1 MAYSCTLDLS
11 FVGADSLV
19 NSIGFAGKC
28 RGIDLMSK
36 TKLLIERIRTGLDC
50 SDETIA
56 NKAKEKMKRA
66 GINTSTLHF
75 RLYKKSIDAR
85 NKQDIRFECAVLA
98 EGELPARALDE
109 KFLARA
115 QARVLREEE
124 PKLTFGENAMPAA
137 PVVVGMGP
145 AGLFAALLLAQN
157 GYAPILIDRGG
168 SIAERAA
175 DVARFREDGILNTES
190 NVQFGAGGA
199 GTFSDGKLITRIND
213 PLCNYVLKS
222 LVTFGAP
229 EDICVKTK
237 PHIGTDILRVVVD
250 NILEEIKRLGGQ
262 VIYHCRM
269 DAITE
274 CADKTLS
281 VKTSQGDL
289 RAGALLLAPGHSA
302 RDTYHYLIKQ
312 NYAVEAKPMSVGVRV
327 EHLQSDID
335 KALYGNFAG
344 HPNLGPAEYSLSD
357 TKGERGVY
365 TFCMCPGGEVV
376 AAASEDGGLVV
387 NGMSYHAR
395 NNPNANAAVA
405 VSIHCDDYEK
415 EEGSA
420 PLGAI
425 AFQRRIERAAFVA
438 GGKDYYAPIMTMRD
452 FLNGTQTHTR
462 GRVVPSYRDGKVR
475 EADFANVFPSFVTD
489 SLRYGF
495 QSFGK
500 KIAGFDAP
508 DAILTAAETRTSAPV
523 RILRNKETMTSP
535 GHPLIYPCGEG
546 AGYAGGITSA
556 AVDGLR
562 AAMALM
568 AAYAPIKENQ

>member
-1 MAYSCTLDLS
+1 MRD
-11 FVGADSLV
+11 
-19 NSIGFAGKC
+19 I
-28 RGIDLMSK
+28 
-36 TKLLIERIRTGLDC
+36 KLLVERIRVSIDC
-50 SDETIA
+50 SDEMIA
-56 NKAKEKMKRA
+56 DKAKEKMKRA

-85 NKQDIRFECAVLA
+85 NKEDIRLECAVLV
-98 EGELPARALDE
+98 EGEFSQKSLDV
-109 KFLARA
+109 KTLTRV
-115 QARVLREEE
+115 QARVLHEEE
-124 PKLTFGENAMPAA
+124 PTLVFGSEQMLAA

-175 DVARFREDGILNTES
+175 DVARFRNEGILNTES

-229 EDICVKTK
+229 EDIRIKAK
-237 PHIGTDILRVVVD
+237 PHIGTDVLRVVVD
-250 NILEEIKRLGGQ
+250 NILSEIERLGGQ

-269 DAITE
+269 DEITE
-274 CADKTLS
+274 CPDETLS
-281 VKTSQGDL
+281 IKTTKGEMH
-289 RAGALLLAPGHSA
+289 AGALLLAPGHSA
-302 RDTYHYLIKQ
+302 RDTYRYLIKQ
-312 NYAVEAKPMSVGVRV
+312 NYAIEAKPMSVGVRV
-327 EHLQSDID
+327 EHLQKEID
-335 KALYGNFAG
+335 RALYGNFAG
-344 HPNLGPAEYSLSD
+344 HPNLGPAEYALSD

-376 AAASEDGGLVV
+376 AAASEEGGLVV

-405 VSIHCDDYEK
+405 VSIRCEDYEK
-415 EEGSA
+415 VEGSA

-425 AFQRRIERAAFVA
+425 AFQRKIERAAFVA
-438 GGKDYYAPIMTMRD
+438 GGNDYSAPVMTMQD
-452 FLNGTQTHTR
+452 FVNSTNTHTR
-462 GRVVPSYRDGKVR
+462 GRVAPSYRDGKVK
-475 EADFANVFPSFVTD
+475 EADFGTIFPSFVTE

-495 QSFGK
+495 RSFGK
-500 KIAGFDAP
+500 KIPGFDAP
-508 DAILTAAETRTSAPV
+508 DTMLTAAETRTSAPV
-523 RILRNKETMTSP
+523 RILRNKETMTAV
-535 GHPLIYPCGEG
+535 GHPQIYPCGEG

-568 AAYAPIKENQ
+568 STFAPTKNNQ

>member
-1 MAYSCTLDLS
+1 MA
-11 FVGADSLV
+11 
-19 NSIGFAGKC
+19 I
-28 RGIDLMSK
+28 
-36 TKLLIERIRTGLDC
+36 TKLLIEKIRVSVDC
-50 SDETIA
+50 PDELIA

-98 EGELPARALDE
+98 EGELSPKVLNE
-109 KFLARA
+109 KVLTRA
-115 QARVLREEE
+115 QARIINEAE
-124 PKLTFGENAMPAA
+124 PDLVFGKEPMPAA

-157 GYAPILIDRGG
+157 GYSPILIDRGG
-168 SIAERAA
+168 CIAERTT
-175 DVARFREDGILNTES
+175 DVNRFRDDGILNVES

-229 EDICVKTK
+229 DDICIKSK
-237 PHIGTDILRVVVD
+237 PHVGTDVLRVVVD
-250 NILEEIKRLGGQ
+250 NILKEIERLGGQ

-269 DAITE
+269 DGILE
-274 CADKTLS
+274 RSDKTLS
-281 VKTSQGDL
+281 VQTTKGDL
-289 RAGALLLAPGHSA
+289 HAGALLLAPGHSA
-302 RDTYHYLIKQ
+302 RDTYRYLIEQ
-312 NYAVEAKPMSVGVRV
+312 NYAIEAKPMSVGVRV

-335 KALYGNFAG
+335 RALYGDFAG
-344 HPNLGPAEYSLSD
+344 HPNLDSAEYALSD

-376 AAASEDGGLVV
+376 AAASEEGGLVV

-395 NNPNANAAVA
+395 NNSNANAAVA
-405 VSIHCDDYEK
+405 VSIKCEDYEK
-415 EEGSA
+415 EEGST

-425 AFQRRIERAAFVA
+425 AFQRRFERAAFEA
-438 GGKDYYAPIMTMRD
+438 GGKDYYAPVMTMQD
-452 FLNGTQTHTR
+452 FLDGTHAHAS
-462 GRVVPSYRDGKVR
+462 GRVKPSYRDGKVR
-475 EADFANVFPSFVTD
+475 EADFRKIFPAFVTD

-495 QSFGK
+495 RSFGQ
-500 KIAGFDAP
+500 KISGFDAP
-508 DAILTAAETRTSAPV
+508 DTMLTAAETRTSAPV
-523 RILRNKETMTSP
+523 RILRNKATMTAV

-568 AAYAPIKENQ
+568 STFAPPKVNQ

>member
-1 MAYSCTLDLS
+1 
-11 FVGADSLV
+11 
-19 NSIGFAGKC
+19 
-28 RGIDLMSK
+28 MSK
-36 TKLLIERIRTGLDC
+36 TKLLIERIRVGIDC
-50 SDETIA
+50 SDEMIVS
-56 NKAKEKMKRA
+56 KAKEKMKRA

-85 NKQDIRFECAVLA
+85 NKEDIRFECAVLA
-98 EGELPARALDE
+98 EGEFSNKILND
-109 KFLARA
+109 KTLARL
-115 QARVLREEE
+115 QARVLCEEE
-124 PKLTFGENAMPAA
+124 PTLIFGTEPISAA

-157 GYAPILIDRGG
+157 GYNPILIDRGG
-168 SIAERAA
+168 SIAERAT
-175 DVARFREDGILNTES
+175 DVARFRNEGILNTES

-213 PLCNYVLKS
+213 PLCNYVIKS

-229 EDICVKTK
+229 EDIAVKAK

-250 NILEEIKRLGGQ
+250 NILQEIERLGGQ

-269 DAITE
+269 DAIAE
-274 CADKTLS
+274 CADKTLT

-289 RAGALLLAPGHSA
+289 PAGALLLAPGHSA

-312 NYAVEAKPMSVGVRV
+312 NYAIEAKPMSVGVRV
-327 EHLQSDID
+327 EHLQTDID
-335 KALYGNFAG
+335 RALYGDFAG
-344 HPNLGPAEYSLSD
+344 HPNLGPAEYALSD
-357 TKGERGVY
+357 TKGDRGVY

-376 AAASEDGGLVV
+376 AAASEEGGLVV

-405 VSIHCDDYEK
+405 VSIRCDDYEK

-425 AFQRRIERAAFVA
+425 AFQRRIERAAFLA
-438 GGKDYYAPIMTMRD
+438 GGKDYSAPVMTMQD
-452 FLNGTQTHTR
+452 FLENTQTHVR
-462 GRVVPSYRDGKVR
+462 GRVSPSYRDGKVR
-475 EADFANVFPSFVTD
+475 EADFGEIFPTFVTD

-495 QSFGK
+495 RSFGQ
-500 KIAGFDAP
+500 KIRGFDAP
-508 DAILTAAETRTSAPV
+508 DAMLTAAETRTSAPV
-523 RILRNKETMTSP
+523 RILRNKETMTAP

-568 AAYAPIKENQ
+568 SAKAPKKENR

>member
-1 MAYSCTLDLS
+1 
-11 FVGADSLV
+11 
-19 NSIGFAGKC
+19 
-28 RGIDLMSK
+28 MSK
-36 TKLLIERIRTGLDC
+36 VKLLIEKIRTDVDS
-50 SDETIA
+50 SDEMIA

-66 GINTSTLHF
+66 GIDTSTLHF

-85 NKQDIRFECAVLA
+85 NKQDIRFECVVLA
-98 EGELPARALDE
+98 EGEVSNKALSE
-109 KFLARA
+109 KMLARL
-115 QARVLREEE
+115 QARVLHEEE
-124 PKLTFGENAMPAA
+124 PQLVFGETPISAP

-168 SIAERAA
+168 SVTERAR
-175 DVARFREDGILNTES
+175 DVACFRNEGILDTES

-229 EDICVKTK
+229 EDIRIKAK

-250 NILEEIKRLGGQ
+250 NILQEIERLGGR

-269 DAITE
+269 DSVAE

-281 VKTSQGDL
+281 VKTTKGDL
-289 RAGALLLAPGHSA
+289 SAGALLLAPGHSA
-302 RDTYHYLIKQ
+302 RDTYRYLIEQ
-312 NYAVEAKPMSVGVRV
+312 NYAIEAKPMSVGVRV
-327 EHLQSDID
+327 EHLQTDID
-335 KALYGNFAG
+335 RALYGDFAG
-344 HPNLGPAEYSLSD
+344 HPNLGPAEYALSD

-376 AAASEDGGLVV
+376 AAASEEGGLVV

-405 VSIHCDDYEK
+405 VSIRCEDYEK
-415 EEGSA
+415 EEGST

-425 AFQRRIERAAFVA
+425 AFQRRIEQAAFAA
-438 GGKDYYAPIMTMRD
+438 GGKNYCAPIMTMQD
-452 FLNGTQTHTR
+452 FLDNTPTHKR
-462 GRVVPSYRDGKVR
+462 GRVSPSYRDGKVK
-475 EADFANVFPSFVTD
+475 EADFTQVFPTFVTD

-495 QSFGK
+495 RSFGK
-500 KIAGFDAP
+500 KINGFDAP
-508 DAILTAAETRTSAPV
+508 DTMLTAAETRTSAPV
-523 RILRNKETMTSP
+523 RILRNKETMTAV

-568 AAYAPIKENQ
+568 SAKAPAKENR

>member
-1 MAYSCTLDLS
+1 
-11 FVGADSLV
+11 
-19 NSIGFAGKC
+19 
-28 RGIDLMSK
+28 MSK
-36 TKLLIERIRTGLDC
+36 VKLLIEKIRTDVDS
-50 SDETIA
+50 SDEMIA

-66 GINTSTLHF
+66 GIDTSTLHF

-85 NKQDIRFECAVLA
+85 NKQDIRFECVVLA
-98 EGELPARALDE
+98 EGEVSNKALNE
-109 KFLARA
+109 KMLARM
-115 QARVLREEE
+115 QARILHEEE
-124 PKLTFGENAMPAA
+124 PQLVFGETPISAP

-168 SIAERAA
+168 SVTERAR
-175 DVARFREDGILNTES
+175 DVACFRNEGILDTES

-229 EDICVKTK
+229 EDIRIKAK

-250 NILEEIKRLGGQ
+250 NILQEIERLGGR

-269 DAITE
+269 DGVAE

-281 VKTSQGDL
+281 VKTTKGDL
-289 RAGALLLAPGHSA
+289 SAGALLLAPGHSA
-302 RDTYHYLIKQ
+302 RDTYRYLIEQ
-312 NYAVEAKPMSVGVRV
+312 NYAIEAKPMSVGVRV
-327 EHLQSDID
+327 EHLQADID
-335 KALYGNFAG
+335 RALYGDFAG
-344 HPNLGPAEYSLSD
+344 HPNLGPAEYALSD

-376 AAASEDGGLVV
+376 AAASEEGGLVV

-405 VSIHCDDYEK
+405 VSIRCEDYEK
-415 EEGSA
+415 EEGST

-425 AFQRRIERAAFVA
+425 AFQRRIEQAAFAA
-438 GGKDYYAPIMTMRD
+438 GGKNYYAPIMTMQD
-452 FLNGTQTHTR
+452 FLDNTPTHKR
-462 GRVVPSYRDGKVR
+462 GRVSPSYRDGKVK
-475 EADFANVFPSFVTD
+475 EADFTQVFPTFVTD

-495 QSFGK
+495 RSFGK
-500 KIAGFDAP
+500 KINGFDAP
-508 DAILTAAETRTSAPV
+508 DTMLTAAETRTSAPV
-523 RILRNKETMTSP
+523 RILRNKETMTAV

-568 AAYAPIKENQ
+568 STKAPAKENR

>member
-1 MAYSCTLDLS
+1 
-11 FVGADSLV
+11 
-19 NSIGFAGKC
+19 
-28 RGIDLMSK
+28 MSK
-36 TKLLIERIRTGLDC
+36 TRLLVERIRVGIDC
-50 SDETIA
+50 SDELIV
-56 NKAKEKMKRA
+56 NQAKDKMKRA

-98 EGELPARALDE
+98 EGEALAKAFND
-109 KFLARA
+109 KLLARA
-115 QARVLREEE
+115 DARVLCDEE
-124 PKLTFGENAMPAA
+124 PRLLFGVQPISAA

-168 SIAERAA
+168 SIAERAS
-175 DVARFREDGILNTES
+175 DVMRFRNEGILNTES

-222 LVTFGAP
+222 LVAFGAL
-229 EDICVKTK
+229 EDICVKAK

-250 NILEEIKRLGGQ
+250 NVLAEIERLGGS

-269 DAITE
+269 DAIKENT
-274 CADKTLS
+274 DKTLS
-281 VKTSQGDL
+281 IQTTKGDI

-302 RDTYHYLIKQ
+302 RDTYRYLIEQ
-312 NYAVEAKPMSVGVRV
+312 NFAVEAKPMSVGVRV
-327 EHLQSDID
+327 EHLQTDID
-335 KALYGNFAG
+335 KALYGDFAG

-376 AAASEDGGLVV
+376 AAASEEGGLVV

-395 NNPNANAAVA
+395 SNPNANAAVA
-405 VSIHCDDYEK
+405 VSVRCDDYEK
-415 EEGSA
+415 EEGSL

-425 AFQRRIERAAFVA
+425 AFQRRIERAAFEA
-438 GGKDYYAPIMTMRD
+438 GGKDYCAPVMTMQD
-452 FLNGTQTHTR
+452 FLNDTHTNAR
-462 GRVVPSYRDGKVR
+462 GRVIPSYRDAKVK
-475 EADFANVFPSFVTD
+475 EADFKTVFPSFITD
-489 SLRYGF
+489 HLRYGF
-495 QSFGK
+495 LSFGK
-500 KIAGFDAP
+500 RVAGFDAP
-508 DAILTAAETRTSAPV
+508 DTMLTAAETRTSAPI
-523 RILRNKETMTSP
+523 RILRNKETMTAL

-568 AAYAPIKENQ
+568 SAFAPIKENR

>member
-1 MAYSCTLDLS
+1 
-11 FVGADSLV
+11 
-19 NSIGFAGKC
+19 
-28 RGIDLMSK
+28 MSK
-36 TKLLIERIRTGLDC
+36 TKLLIERIRVGIDV
-50 SDETIA
+50 SDEMIV

-85 NKQDIRFECAVLA
+85 NKDDIRFECAVLA
-98 EGELPARALDE
+98 EGDISPKAFDKHVLE
-109 KFLARA
+109 RA
-115 QARVLREEE
+115 QARVFSEEE
-124 PKLTFGENAMPAA
+124 PTLTFGTNAMAA
-137 PVVVGMGP
+137 HPVVVGMGP

-168 SIAERAA
+168 SVAERTA
-175 DVARFREDGILNTES
+175 DVNRFRNEGVLNTES

-222 LVTFGAP
+222 LVAFGAP
-229 EDICVKTK
+229 EDIRIKAK

-250 NILEEIKRLGGQ
+250 NILSEIERLGGS

-269 DAITE
+269 DAIVE
-274 CADKTLS
+274 NSDKTLC
-281 VKTSQGDL
+281 VKTTKGDL
-289 RAGALLLAPGHSA
+289 LAGALLLAPGHSA
-302 RDTYHYLIKQ
+302 RDTYRYLIKQ

-335 KALYGNFAG
+335 HALYGNFAG
-344 HPNLGPAEYSLSD
+344 HHNLGPAEYALSD

-376 AAASEDGGLVV
+376 AAASEEGGLVV

-395 NNPNANAAVA
+395 NSQNANSAVA
-405 VSIHCDDYEK
+405 VSIRCEDYEK

-425 AFQRRIERAAFVA
+425 AFQRCIERAAFET
-438 GGKDYYAPIMTMRD
+438 GGSNYDAPVMTMQD
-452 FLNGTQTHTR
+452 FLEGGNAHIH
-462 GRVVPSYRDGKVR
+462 GRVTPSYRDGKVK
-475 EADFANVFPSFVTD
+475 EADFSRIFPAFVTD

-495 QSFGK
+495 CSFGQK
-500 KIAGFDAP
+500 LKGFDAP
-508 DAILTAAETRTSAPV
+508 DTMLTAAETRTSAPV
-523 RILRNKETMTSP
+523 RILRNKESMTAV

-568 AAYAPIKENQ
+568 SAFAPTKENQ

>member
-1 MAYSCTLDLS
+1 
-11 FVGADSLV
+11 
-19 NSIGFAGKC
+19 
-28 RGIDLMSK
+28 MSK
-36 TKLLIERIRTGLDC
+36 VKLLIEKIRVHIDS

-66 GINTSTLHF
+66 GIDTSTLHF

-98 EGELPARALDE
+98 EGEFSSKVLNE
-109 KFLARA
+109 KTLTRL
-115 QARVLREEE
+115 QARVLHEEE
-124 PKLTFGENAMPAA
+124 PVLTFGKDPMLA
-137 PVVVGMGP
+137 PPLVVGMGP

-168 SIAERAA
+168 SIAERTR
-175 DVARFREDGILNTES
+175 DVARFRNEGILNTES

-229 EDICVKTK
+229 ENVRIKAK

-250 NILEEIKRLGGQ
+250 NILQEIERLGGR

-269 DAITE
+269 DGVTE
-274 CADKTLS
+274 CPNKTLS
-281 VKTSQGDL
+281 VKTTKGDL
-289 RAGALLLAPGHSA
+289 SAGALLLAPGHSA
-302 RDTYHYLIKQ
+302 RDTYRYLIEQ
-312 NYAVEAKPMSVGVRV
+312 NYAIEAKPMSVGVRV
-327 EHLQSDID
+327 EHLQADID
-335 KALYGNFAG
+335 RALYGDFAG
-344 HPNLGPAEYSLSD
+344 HPNLGPAEYALSD

-376 AAASEDGGLVV
+376 AAASEEGGLVV

-405 VSIHCDDYEK
+405 VSIRCEDYAK
-415 EEGSA
+415 EEGST

-425 AFQRRIERAAFVA
+425 AFQRRIEQAAFEA
-438 GGKDYYAPIMTMRD
+438 GGKNYYAPIMTMRD
-452 FLNGTQTHTR
+452 FLDNTQTQER
-462 GRVVPSYRDGKVR
+462 GRVSPSYRDGKVK
-475 EADFANVFPSFVTD
+475 EADFTQVFPTFVTD
-489 SLRYGF
+489 ALRYGF
-495 QSFGK
+495 RSFGR
-500 KIAGFDAP
+500 KIIGFDAP
-508 DAILTAAETRTSAPV
+508 DAMLTAAETRTSAPV
-523 RILRNKETMTSP
+523 RILRNKETMTAV

-568 AAYAPIKENQ
+568 AAKAPVKENR

>member
-1 MAYSCTLDLS
+1 
-11 FVGADSLV
+11 
-19 NSIGFAGKC
+19 
-28 RGIDLMSK
+28 MSK
-36 TKLLIERIRTGLDC
+36 TKLLIERIRVGIDT

-66 GINTSTLHF
+66 GMDTSTLHF

-85 NKQDIRFECAVLA
+85 NKEDIRFECAVLA
-98 EGELPARALDE
+98 EGDIPVKALD
-109 KFLARA
+109 KRILDRV
-115 QARVLREEE
+115 QARVLKEEE
-124 PKLTFGENAMPAA
+124 PTLTFGKVPMSAT

-145 AGLFAALLLAQN
+145 AGLFAALLLAEN

-175 DVARFREDGILNTES
+175 DVIRFRNEGVLNTES

-213 PLCNYVLKS
+213 PLCNYVIKS
-222 LVTFGAP
+222 LVAFGAP
-229 EDICVKTK
+229 EEISVRAK

-250 NILEEIKRLGGQ
+250 NILTEIKRLGGR

-269 DAITE
+269 DGIVENT
-274 CADKTLS
+274 DKTLS
-281 VKTSQGDL
+281 VKTTRGDL
-289 RAGALLLAPGHSA
+289 CAGALLLAPGHSA
-302 RDTYHYLIKQ
+302 RDTYRYLIEQ
-312 NYAVEAKPMSVGVRV
+312 NYAVEAKPISVGVRV
-327 EHLQSDID
+327 EHLQADID
-335 KALYGNFAG
+335 HALYGSFAG

-376 AAASEDGGLVV
+376 AAASEEGGLVV

-405 VSIHCDDYEK
+405 VSIRCEDYEK

-425 AFQRRIERAAFVA
+425 AFQRCIERAAFEA
-438 GGKDYYAPIMTMRD
+438 GGKDYYAPVMTMQD
-452 FLNGTQTHTR
+452 FLNGTQIHAR
-462 GRVVPSYRDGKVR
+462 GQVTPSYRDGRVR
-475 EADFANVFPSFVTD
+475 EADFDQIFPSFVTD
-489 SLRYGF
+489 SLRYGLR
-495 QSFGK
+495 SFGQ
-500 KIAGFDAP
+500 KIRGFDAP
-508 DAILTAAETRTSAPV
+508 EAMLTAAETRTSAPV
-523 RILRNKETMTSP
+523 RILRNKETMTAV

-568 AAYAPIKENQ
+568 SAHAPAKENR

>member
-1 MAYSCTLDLS
+1 
-11 FVGADSLV
+11 
-19 NSIGFAGKC
+19 
-28 RGIDLMSK
+28 MSK
-36 TKLLIERIRTGLDC
+36 VKLLIEKIRVHIDS

-66 GINTSTLHF
+66 GIDTSTLHF

-98 EGELPARALDE
+98 EGEFSSKVLNE
-109 KFLARA
+109 KTLTRL
-115 QARVLREEE
+115 QARVLHEKE
-124 PKLTFGENAMPAA
+124 PVLTFGKDPMLA
-137 PVVVGMGP
+137 PPLVVGMGP

-168 SIAERAA
+168 SIAERTR
-175 DVARFREDGILNTES
+175 DVARFRNEGILNTES

-229 EDICVKTK
+229 EDVRIKAK

-250 NILEEIKRLGGQ
+250 NILQEIERLGGR

-269 DAITE
+269 DGVTE
-274 CADKTLS
+274 CPNKTLS
-281 VKTSQGDL
+281 VKTTKGDL
-289 RAGALLLAPGHSA
+289 SAGALLLAPGHSA
-302 RDTYHYLIKQ
+302 RDTYRYLIEQ
-312 NYAVEAKPMSVGVRV
+312 NYAIEAKPMSVGVRV
-327 EHLQSDID
+327 EHLQADID
-335 KALYGNFAG
+335 RALYGDFAG
-344 HPNLGPAEYSLSD
+344 HPNLGPAEYALSD

-376 AAASEDGGLVV
+376 AAASEEGGLVV

-405 VSIHCDDYEK
+405 VSIRCEDYEK
-415 EEGSA
+415 EEGST

-425 AFQRRIERAAFVA
+425 AFQRRIEQAAFEA
-438 GGKDYYAPIMTMRD
+438 GGKNYYAPIMTMQD
-452 FLNGTQTHTR
+452 FLDNTQTQER
-462 GRVVPSYRDGKVR
+462 GRVLPSYRDGKVK
-475 EADFANVFPSFVTD
+475 EADFTQVFPTFVTD
-489 SLRYGF
+489 ALRYGF
-495 QSFGK
+495 RSFGR
-500 KIAGFDAP
+500 KIIGFDAP
-508 DAILTAAETRTSAPV
+508 DAMLTAAETRTSAPV
-523 RILRNKETMTSP
+523 RILRNKETMTAV

-568 AAYAPIKENQ
+568 AAKAPVKENR